1 MHPHITPSSGNV
13 FADMGHPHPQ
23 RALVKAKLAGRIATV
38 IEERGLTREEAAKI
52 LGMKRPED
60 VSLVVTGRLGEFT
73 IDQLAD
79 FLTALNE
86 DVEITV
92 RHAQRPALLHVTLG

>member
-1 MHPHITPSSGNV
+1 MHSQITPSSGNV

-23 RALVKAKLAGRIATV
+23 KALVKAKLASRIATV
-38 IEERGLTREEAAKI
+38 IEERGLTREEAAK
-52 LGMKRPED
+52 LFGMAQPEE
-60 VSLVVTGRLGEFT
+60 VSLVVTGRLGKFT

-92 RHAQRPALLHVTLG
+92 RHTQGPAQLHVTLG

>member
-1 MHPHITPSSGNV
+1 MHSQITPSSGNV

-23 RALVKAKLAGRIATV
+23 RALVKAKLAGRIATI
-38 IEERGLTREEAAKI
+38 IEERGLTQEDAAEI
-52 LGMKRPED
+52 LGMERTED
-60 VSLVVTGRLGEFT
+60 VALVVTGRLGEFT

-92 RHAQRPALLHVTLG
+92 RHTQGPALLHVTLV